1 MQEAD
6 SHSVTLHLE
15 VESCCPV
22 HIGVPIDVV
31 IMLDQKG
38 NKRDKI
44 GKEKGQIIPFHR
56 WYDSIHKISQKF
68 YQKTSGNDQHFYLIT
83 RVQINL

>member
-6 SHSVTLHLE
+6 SPSVTLHLE

-22 HIGVPIDVV
+22 HIGMPIDVV

-44 GKEKGQIIPFHR
+44 GKEKVKLSLFIDDMIL
-56 WYDSIHKISQKF
+56 YMK
-68 YQKTSGNDQHFYLIT
+68 YLKNFT
-83 RVQINL
+83 RKLLEMINTFI